1 MERPSAGQEKIYAS
15 HKPDIE
21 QKGKEQP
28 RFTEEGFQMRRS
40 GKGVHTVRHYK
51 RKINSTARRMSYSI
65 LSLVEPYIVAHAWC
79 VWYVG
84 ISNFPV
90 KELS

>member
-1 MERPSAGQEKIYAS
+1 
-15 HKPDIE
+15 
-21 QKGKEQP
+21 
-28 RFTEEGFQMRRS
+28 MRCS
-40 GKGVHTVRHYK
+40 GKDVSTVRHSK
-51 RKINSTARRMSYSI
+51 KKNLTPQRDTSYSI
-65 LSLVEPYIVAHAWC
+65 FSLVEPYIVARAWC